1 MAWPGSQH
9 KSTRRGI
16 VFPQALP
23 REPRNVAPVDPP
35 PATPRRDVVEAEALA
50 WLDAN
55 PAPAASSVITSLP
68 DVSELA
74 LGFDAWRAWFLA
86 AAQRVIR
93 WVPDDGVAIFFQSDV
108 RHRGVWVDKGY
119 LVMRAA
125 EDAGASLVWHKIACR
140 KPAGTYS
147 NGRAT
152 YAHLLCVSRMPR
164 PTTQMSPDVLPDA
177 GRMPWSKAMGMNACR
192 LACRYLREETDTR
205 VVVDPFCGH
214 GTALAVANAQGLDAL
229 GVDVSRRQCKAAR
242 RLVVTEGER
251 D

>member
-1 MAWPGSQH
+1 
-9 KSTRRGI
+9 
-16 VFPQALP
+16 
-23 REPRNVAPVDPP
+23 VAPIDPP
-35 PATPRRDVVEAEALA
+35 PAAPRRDVVEAEALA

-55 PAPAASSVITSLP
+55 PAPAA
-68 DVSELA
+68 
-74 LGFDAWRAWFLA
+74 
-86 AAQRVIR
+86 AQRVIR
-93 WVPDDGVAIFFQSDV
+93 WVPDDGVAIFFQTDV

-152 YAHLLCVSRMPR
+152 YAHLLCVSRAPR